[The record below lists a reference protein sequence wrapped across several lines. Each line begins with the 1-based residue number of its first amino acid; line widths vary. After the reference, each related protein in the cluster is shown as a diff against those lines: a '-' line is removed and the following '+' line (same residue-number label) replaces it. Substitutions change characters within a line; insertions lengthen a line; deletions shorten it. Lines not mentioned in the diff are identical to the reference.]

1 MKTIQFFLFSLAF
14 LFAGSLV
21 EAQTSITYLN
31 KGMLGDERIKVVF
44 ADADASMCEA
54 SLFWDDFLTDDFVK
68 MKTKSCNDLGNGV
81 YELKLADADG
91 KTYKGKYSTE
101 TGFVLTYEG
110 GAEFVFGHE
119 FALTTGKNKFTMIIA
134 GANSYFAFT
143 VPSQELNESAFVLTS
158 KSEGKKF
165 SKEFNQFI
173 FGEINTLE
181 FSIEPELNFDDESA
195 RIKMSQ
201 PDDETFIIEFTY
213 KGKSTFFT
221 VKQ

>member
-1 MKTIQFFLFSLAF
+1 MKTIQSFLF
-14 LFAGSLV
+14 LFAFVAMGSLV

-31 KGMLGDERIKVVF
+31 KGIFGDERIKVVF

-54 SLFWDDFLTDDFVK
+54 SLFWHDFLNDDYVK

-91 KTYKGKYSTE
+91 KIYKGKYSTE
-101 TGFVLTYEG
+101 TGFVLTYES

-119 FALTTGKNKFTMIIA
+119 FALKTGKNKFTMIIA

-143 VPSQELNESAFVLTS
+143 VPGQELNETAFVLTS

-165 SKEFNQFI
+165 SKQFNQFI

-181 FSIEPELNFDDESA
+181 FSIEPELNFDEETA

-201 PDDETFIIEFTY
+201 PDEDTFIVEFTY